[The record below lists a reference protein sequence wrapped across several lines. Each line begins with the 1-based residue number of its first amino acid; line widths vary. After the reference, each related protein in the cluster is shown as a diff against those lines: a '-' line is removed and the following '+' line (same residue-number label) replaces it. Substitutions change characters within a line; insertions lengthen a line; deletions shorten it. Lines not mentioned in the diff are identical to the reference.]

1 MVIDC
6 CIMFAT
12 ILLAIVAESRVAL
25 GVNTVGQLDY
35 IDVIFTPPHDHR
47 YGYY

>member
-1 MVIDC
+1 MLQSMVIDC

-25 GVNTVGQLDY
+25 GVNTVGQLD
-35 IDVIFTPPHDHR
+35 IHR
-47 YGYY
+47 CNLHTTT

>member
-1 MVIDC
+1 MLQSMVIDY

-25 GVNTVGQLDY
+25 GVNAVGQLD
-35 IDVIFTPPHDHR
+35 IHR
-47 YGYY
+47 CNLHTTT